1 MKNLKSSGSDDDKVF
16 SVYLRLLSYLKPH
29 LIWLVF
35 SFLGFLI
42 LAVTQPLLA
51 FLLGYLIDALEGKPP
66 ANSSNVLSDDSA
78 SASTTNPF
86 SVLSDKLNWSFD
98 WVPTIGSESLS
109 DDLNLIPIFV
119 VFIYFVRGIGML
131 IGNYAIARVAQGVVH
146 NLRTEVFNKMTSLP
160 GVYFDR
166 HDSGTLVSKITFN
179 VAQVTVAVT
188 DALKIYLR
196 EGLSVLTI
204 IIVLVIISPKLTL
217 MFLVVAPLVGFV
229 VSKAS
234 KRMRA
239 ISHRIQNAMGAITSI
254 SSEMING
261 YRVMRIF
268 GGEKYERDRFDK
280 VSRFTRNQNIKIA
293 LTHSFGVS
301 LNQFIVAVL
310 LGVLM
315 YVALFMINTDGA
327 SDIMVYMLMVGFLP
341 KSLRQLSD
349 VYSKVQ
355 RAIAAAQSIF
365 EHLDEADEIDEGNYH
380 CERAR
385 GKIEL
390 QHLSFTYANADMPA
404 LDDVSLTI
412 APGTTV
418 ALVGKSGSG
427 KSTLV
432 NLIPR
437 YYDHNQGKILLDD
450 REINEYTLKSL
461 RQQIA
466 LVTQN
471 VVLFNDTVRA
481 NIAYGDLAN
490 KSEQEVKAAADNA
503 YATEFIEKLPR
514 GFDTEIGED
523 GDRLSGGQ
531 RQRLSIARALLKNA
545 PVLILDEATS
555 ALDTESERLIQSA
568 LDNIMRDRTT
578 LVIAHRLSTIERADK
593 IVVMEKGKIVEQGRH
608 DELIALNGAYAKLHA
623 MQFKDEATPMAE
635 ALD

>member
-86 SVLSDKLNWSFD
+86 SVLSHKLNWSFD